1 MLNLKNLPDEEFSIV
16 VTPPIPQSNVQLTI
30 NQSGHVY
37 LSSKLAQHFSK
48 KPVQLSFN
56 RDYTA
61 VQLLQLSSESDPNCL
76 IFPKN
81 GRKLIPNAAELLQGK
96 RIPFP
101 AVFQGPIMSDTAEKW
116 RGGYHKNPTAKS
128 SNDSR
133 NTKKS

>member
-30 NQSGHVY
+30 SQSGHVY

-48 KPVQLSFN
+48 RPVQLSFN

-61 VQLLQLSSESDPNCL
+61 VQLLQLPSESDPNCL
-76 IFPKN
+76 VFPKN

-96 RIPFP
+96 RIPC
-101 AVFQGPIMSDTAEKW
+101 PIMSDTAEKW
-116 RGGYHKNPTAKS
+116 RGGYYKNPTAKS